1 MHTAS
6 PHETKDE
13 MANGRDE
20 TFIEKADGYSVNNG
34 DVSAD
39 ERAMTRR
46 ILLNLDFRYE
56 IWRLVI
62 STSCLSSS
70 WLIT

>member
-1 MHTAS
+1 MHS
-6 PHETKDE
+6 GFLDESKNE

-20 TFIEKADGYSVNNG
+20 TFIEKAGGYSISNG
-34 DVSAD
+34 DVTAE

-56 IWRLVI
+56 FLRLAPFNFI
-62 STSCLSSS
+62 R
-70 WLIT
+70 